1 MFQTEA
7 ALKFSD
13 ANRRDLADK
22 EQHEAE
28 LLSKFLP
35 PLLSPVKIDQHIKE
49 ILDGL
54 PAGYDP
60 RKLQGYIFKEFYLKV
75 DKSTVDPIL
84 VKQRAQA
91 LLNSQ

>member
-1 MFQTEA
+1 
-7 ALKFSD
+7 LKFSD

-22 EQHEAE
+22 EKQEAE

-35 PLLSPVKIDQHIKE
+35 PPLSQIEIDQHIKE
-49 ILDGL
+49 IMDDV

-60 RKLQGYIFKEFYLKV
+60 HKLQGHIFKEFYSKV

-84 VKQRAQA
+84 VKQRAQV